1 MHPQCSSGGAGA
13 PAGRRPASPQEEF
26 ETEQRYLLE
35 LLLEEYDSV
44 FTYRE
49 ALIARVE
56 DPDDPI
62 EAEAFGNAARA
73 LIGAGLVTRQGELL
87 VLSRAA
93 RMMADLGW
101 HLG

>member
-1 MHPQCSSGGAGA
+1 MHPQCSSGGADA
-13 PAGRRPASPQEEF
+13 PARRRPPSPKEEF

-35 LLLEEYDSV
+35 LLLDEYDTV
-44 FTYRE
+44 LTYRE
-49 ALIARVE
+49 ALTARVE

-62 EAEAFGNAARA
+62 GAEAFRNAARA
-73 LIGAGLVTRQGELL
+73 LIGAGLASRQGELL

-93 RMMADLGW
+93 RVMVDLGW

>member
-1 MHPQCSSGGAGA
+1 V
-13 PAGRRPASPQEEF
+13 PAHRRPPSPQEQF

-35 LLLEEYDSV
+35 LLLEDSLGV
-44 FTYRE
+44 LSYRE

-56 DPDDPI
+56 NPDDPL

-73 LIGAGLVTRQGELL
+73 LAAAGLTVREGDLII
-87 VLSRAA
+87 VSRAA
-93 RMMADLGW
+93 REMVDLGW

>member
-1 MHPQCSSGGAGA
+1 MHPQCSSGGADA
-13 PAGRRPASPQEEF
+13 PTRRRSPGPKEEF
-26 ETEQRYLLE
+26 ETEQRYLPQ
-35 LLLEEYDSV
+35 LLLDEYDSV

-49 ALIARVE
+49 ALTAQVE
-56 DPDDPI
+56 DPDDAL

-73 LIGAGLVTRQGELL
+73 LMGAGLVTRQGELL

-93 RMMADLGW
+93 RVMADLGW

>member
-1 MHPQCSSGGAGA
+1 MHPQCSSGGPDA
-13 PAGRRPASPQEEF
+13 PARRRPASPQEEF

-35 LLLEEYDSV
+35 LLLDEYDSV

-56 DPDDPI
+56 DPDDAI
-62 EAEAFGNAARA
+62 EAEAFDNAVRA

-87 VLSRAA
+87 VVSRAA
-93 RMMADLGW
+93 RVMDDLGW

>member
-1 MHPQCSSGGAGA
+1 MHPQCSSGGADA
-13 PAGRRPASPQEEF
+13 PARRLPPDPQEEY

-35 LLLEEYDSV
+35 LLLEDSLGV
-44 FTYRE
+44 LTYRE
-49 ALIARVE
+49 ALTARVE

-73 LIGAGLVTRQGELL
+73 LVADGLATRQGE
-87 VLSRAA
+87 VIFASRAA
-93 RMMADLGW
+93 RQMIDLGW